1 MEGFYRVFPSAS
13 RHRSSPLA
21 KSNACFIQNQE
32 EKDNLILA
40 EFSLSVSLLIVIF
53 GLGHL
58 CNYLIWRT
66 NCSLSRR
73 HSDPAILVYKCMS
86 TRIAICLSPIRFYT
100 ILHVN
105 TCLAI
110 NSRSCQASVNLL
122 SFAFYN
128 GAYLSRNSFPSS
140 GLSTLRNKRKTTKKG
155 NGKTTSK
162 FSDGN
167 WVSLLKPFDLQLGA
181 LCDRPEVHN
190 LELVRRNHDIAI
202 CLSLRESENRTKA
215 YSKKTKNKK
224 TG

>member
-1 MEGFYRVFPSAS
+1 MQIRLEERTWKDSTVFFPVPHGIAARRSLNPMRVWYRT
-13 RHRSSPLA
+13 RRR
-21 KSNACFIQNQE
+21 KR
-32 EKDNLILA
+32 ILA

-73 HSDPAILVYKCMS
+73 HSDPAIVVYKCMS

-167 WVSLLKPFDLQLGA
+167 WVSLLNPFDLQLGA

-202 CLSLRESENRTKA
+202 CLSPWIRE
-215 YSKKTKNKK
+215 
-224 TG
+224 